1 MGNKATKPKRRTPGP
16 TPELFKIEGDWKDA
30 VKKALKVKKPPGGWP
45 KPESLKPAK

>member
-1 MGNKATKPKRRTPGP
+1 MGNKAAKPKRRNPGP

-45 KPESLKPAK
+45 KSNKSKESS